1 MVDSNRAF
9 SAVTRITLVVALCV
23 IMLGAYVRLSHA
35 GLSCPDWPGCYG
47 YLYAP
52 AQAAEIEQ
60 ANTRFP
66 RRPVETDRAVKE
78 MMHRYLAG
86 LLGLLIVLL
95 TLLAVWN
102 RRVAQQPIML
112 PLALL
117 ALVVFQ
123 GLLGMWTVTMQL
135 QPLIVLAHLLGA
147 FATLAMLWWILLGL
161 SIPTVYAIDESLN
174 SRWRVILGICLL
186 VLQIALGAWTSA
198 NYAALACP
206 DFPTCQ
212 NSWWPDMNFTN
223 AFVLWR
229 ELGINYEFGVLD
241 SPART
246 AIHVTHRLG
255 AVIVAAYWLLL
266 SLRLALQGA
275 RAVRLATAAI
285 VLLVIMQFAL
295 GISNVVFQLPI
306 AVAVAHNANAA
317 LLLLATLSLLYVLK
331 SRGFSNTPKQNV
343 IV

>member
-1 MVDSNRAF
+1 
-9 SAVTRITLVVALCV
+9 
-23 IMLGAYVRLSHA
+23 
-35 GLSCPDWPGCYG
+35 
-47 YLYAP
+47 
-52 AQAAEIEQ
+52 
-60 ANTRFP
+60 
-66 RRPVETDRAVKE
+66 
-78 MMHRYLAG
+78 MHRYLAG

-117 ALVVFQ
+117 ALMVFQ

-147 FATLAMLWWILLGL
+147 FATLAVLWWILLEL
-161 SIPTVYAIDESLN
+161 SIPIVYAIDESLN

-246 AIHVTHRLG
+246 AIHVAHRLG

-285 VLLVIMQFAL
+285 MLLVIMQFAL